1 MNKLKMKKPILPQLA
16 ALTATLSTMLL
27 SGCTEEAARGVV
39 AGSVA
44 LYAIGGII
52 LFLLVI
58 FALVDIVKSSA
69 PTSKKLLWVLIILII
84 PFVGAILYFLMGREG
99 AKSF

>member
-1 MNKLKMKKPILPQLA
+1 MKKPNLPRLA
-16 ALTATLSTMLL
+16 AIAATLSMILFT
-27 SGCTEEAARGVV
+27 GCTEEAARGVV

-44 LYAIGGII
+44 LYAIGGIV

-58 FALVDIVKSSA
+58 FALVDIVKRSA
-69 PTSKKLLWVLIILII
+69 STGKKLLWVLIILII